1 MQEIQKTRVPS
12 LGWEIPLEY
21 EMATHSSILAWKI
34 PWAEEPDR
42 LQSLGRKESDTAKHM
57 THNMDIT
64 CMNPEISFI
73 FLDKLFP
80 LTFFL
85 RSWRLSFRQSIQV
98 IIKVDMETI

>member
-1 MQEIQKTRVPS
+1 MKWQPTPVFLPEKFHGQRNLTGYS
-12 LGWEIPLEY
+12 
-21 EMATHSSILAWKI
+21 
-34 PWAEEPDR
+34 PW
-42 LQSLGRKESDTAKHM
+42 GCKESDTAEHM

-98 IIKVDMETI
+98 IIKVDMETV